1 MPTTRI
7 NELDHAR
14 LQRLAK
20 ETGQS
25 HQEVLSRALE
35 GYEREYLLDAM
46 NAGFEA
52 LRADPVAWA
61 EELAERAAWDATSSD
76 TGVDG

>member
-7 NELDHAR
+7 SELDHAR
-14 LQRLAK
+14 LQRLAR

-35 GYEREYLLDAM
+35 GYERERLLEGM
-46 NAGFEA
+46 NEGFTA
-52 LRADPVAWA
+52 LRADPAAWA
-61 EELAERAAWDATSSD
+61 EELAERAAWDATGGD
-76 TGVDG
+76 KGAEG